1 MSYIE
6 NLVVSP
12 FFFASLPYTP
22 YCMNRLLLCLFVC
35 ISNWLFAQKMVYEM
49 SAFGIKFGTMTVTKT
64 IENDSTDLYTLHA
77 KGYLKVLWM
86 ERNDE
91 TRYTVRYRHGKLI
104 SSSYAQIESG
114 VTKKWTNISH
124 NGTQYVVD
132 SYRGKRTF
140 TEAPVFSILRLYF
153 SDPSRIDRIF
163 YEAEANY
170 AKVKHTANAV
180 EIQSNDGNRS
190 IYKYVNGALQEME
203 FHISIATVYMKR
215 IG

>member
-1 MSYIE
+1 MLLCGI
-6 NLVVSP
+6 P
-12 FFFASLPYTP
+12 HF
-22 YCMNRLLLCLFVC
+22 CMNRLLLCVFVC
-35 ISNWLFAQKMVYEM
+35 LCNWLYGQKLVYEM

-64 IENDSTDLYTLHA
+64 AENDSTDLYTLHA

-91 TRYTVRYRHGKLI
+91 TKYTVRYRHGKLI
-104 SSSYAQIESG
+104 SSNYTQVESG
-114 VTKKWTNISH
+114 VTKKWTNIAF
-124 NGTQYVVD
+124 NGTHYVVD
-132 SYRGKRTF
+132 SYKGKRVF
-140 TEAPVFSILRLYF
+140 TEAPVYSILSLYF
-153 SDPSRIDRIF
+153 SSPAGINRIF